1 VRVLEGGGTI
11 LPTERAHIDRRDA
24 RRGVRLACQLTVRD
38 DLTLELPPA
47 VLAARMWTCTVRSN
61 RNVATFI
68 KETVLDLPAGH
79 EVEFEAGGYI
89 QVHVPPHDVSFR
101 DFDVAER
108 FRDEWDRYGLWELR
122 SRLDTEI
129 TRAYSMANWPGE
141 WGIIKLNVRIATP
154 PPDAPPGTPPGRGS
168 SWLFALKP
176 GDEVTVAGPFGEFF
190 IHESDAEMVYIGG
203 GAGMAPLRS
212 HILELLEG
220 RNSKRRISYWYGAR
234 STREVFYVDEFEAL
248 AREHD
253 NFTFTVALSDPQP
266 EDDWDGPTG
275 FIHQVA
281 YERYLKDH
289 EAPEDAEY
297 YLCGP
302 PAMNEAVLKML
313 DDLGVDPENIFFD
326 DFGG

>member
-1 VRVLEGGGTI
+1 
-11 LPTERAHIDRRDA
+11 
-24 RRGVRLACQLTVRD
+24 
-38 DLTLELPPA
+38 
-47 VLAARMWTCTVRSN
+47 MWTCTVRSN

-79 EVEFEAGGYI
+79 DVAFKAGGYV
-89 QVHVPPHDVSFR
+89 QVHVPPHDVAFR

-108 FRDEWDRYGLWELR
+108 FRDEWDRYGLWTLR
-122 SRLDTEI
+122 SRLDREI

-154 PPDAPPGTPPGRGS
+154 PPGAPPGTPPGRGS
-168 SWLFALKP
+168 SWLFSVKP
-176 GDEVTVAGPFGEFF
+176 ADEVTVAGPFGEFF

-212 HILELLEG
+212 HIFELLEG
-220 RNSKRRISYWYGAR
+220 RSSKRRISYWYGAR
-234 STREVFYVDEFEAL
+234 SRREVFYAEEFEAL

-253 NFTFTVALSDPQP
+253 NFSFTVALSEPQP
-266 EDDWDGPTG
+266 EDDWNGPTG

-281 YERYLKDH
+281 YDAYLKDH
-289 EAPEDAEY
+289 EAPEDVEY

-302 PAMNEAVLKML
+302 PAMNNAVLKML
-313 DDLGVDPENIFFD
+313 DDLGVDQENIFFD